1 MPIRCEISGYLHGL
15 KLPTVKWIKPQQ
27 SYVQSQQ
34 LHITLLNVTIR
45 ELISERAGAV
55 AWLVPRS
62 RRPISRRQRACG
74 AAVIMISASSGRGRE
89 RFSAAFCRRRDFTQ
103 PNRAFIVAD

>member
-34 LHITLLNVTIR
+34 LHITLLKVTIR

-62 RRPISRRQRACG
+62 RRPISRRQRAGG
-74 AAVIMISASSGRGRE
+74 AAVISASSGRGRE
-89 RFSAAFCRRRDFTQ
+89 LFSAPFSRRRDFTQ
-103 PNRAFIVAD
+103 PNRALYCY